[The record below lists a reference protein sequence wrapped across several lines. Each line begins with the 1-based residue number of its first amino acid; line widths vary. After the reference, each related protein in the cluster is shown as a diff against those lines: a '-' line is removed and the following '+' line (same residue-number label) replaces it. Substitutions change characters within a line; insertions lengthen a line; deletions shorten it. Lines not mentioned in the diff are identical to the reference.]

1 MSIADKLKNKPK
13 ILLSP
18 NKGRDVAPWL
28 LSMKDIQNNYDVFG
42 HFHGKRSPQ
51 NGIYGEIC
59 RKYLLNNLL
68 SKKALTEIF
77 TIFSRDQKI
86 GCIFPGPYNQIM
98 DIYRTST
105 IEVISEN
112 KQIFEELVRK
122 MTLQSYEV
130 LRSDMFYS
138 VGTMFWY
145 RPNALQALFDLNLTI
160 DDFPEEP
167 LGLDGTLPQ
176 NT

>member
-1 MSIADKLKNKPK
+1 
-13 ILLSP
+13 
-18 NKGRDVAPWL
+18 
-28 LSMKDIQNNYDVFG
+28 
-42 HFHGKRSPQ
+42 
-51 NGIYGEIC
+51 
-59 RKYLLNNLL
+59 
-68 SKKALTEIF
+68 
-77 TIFSRDQKI
+77 
-86 GCIFPGPYNQIM
+86 M